1 MSIVG
6 PRPAL
11 PDEVAEF
18 PTDMRRRETVKPGIT
33 GLWQVEARDNPSFD
47 SYRRLDMYYIENWS
61 LTLDLIIVVGTVE
74 QVLVRLIG
82 SRLRR
87 RRARHAEESA
97 LVAPSPAQARV
108 SASMSAEL

>member
-1 MSIVG
+1 
-6 PRPAL
+6 
-11 PDEVAEF
+11 
-18 PTDMRRRETVKPGIT
+18 
-33 GLWQVEARDNPSFD
+33 
-47 SYRRLDMYYIENWS
+47 MYYIENWS

-97 LVAPSPAQARV
+97 LPAPSPAQARV
-108 SASMSAEL
+108 SASMSTEL